1 MDVAVLI
8 IDKQMIDDPVGAVAV
23 HGINGL
29 FGTLAVGLFANE
41 GGLFFGGG
49 TSLFITQLIGVVVIS
64 LFSFT
69 LTFVIMTIL
78 KKTIGIRI
86 REEEEDAGI
95 DLSTFGVRSYNLD
108 D

>member
-1 MDVAVLI
+1 
-8 IDKQMIDDPVGAVAV
+8 
-23 HGINGL
+23 
-29 FGTLAVGLFANE
+29 
-41 GGLFFGGG
+41 
-49 TSLFITQLIGVVVIS
+49 
-64 LFSFT
+64 
-69 LTFVIMTIL
+69 MTIL

>member
-1 MDVAVLI
+1 
-8 IDKQMIDDPVGAVAV
+8 MIDDPVGAVAV

-49 TSLFITQLIGVVVIS
+49 TFIHNPTHWSCGYIII
-64 LFSFT
+64 FFYAH
-69 LTFVIMTIL
+69 FCNYDYL

-86 REEEEDAGI
+86 REEEDAGI
-95 DLSTFGVRSYNLD
+95 DLSTFGVRSTI
-108 D
+108 